1 MATLTIINEQ
11 QTLTDSQEIARYLA
25 RLDIAYE
32 RWNPSPALAPG
43 ASSEEILRAYERDI
57 EALKARGGY
66 LTADVIN
73 VDSQT
78 AGLEEML
85 NKFNREHW
93 HDEDEVRFIVE
104 GHGIFH
110 IRPQAGSVVAIEVS
124 AGDLLCVPRGTL
136 HWFNLCPDMR
146 IKAIRLFQ
154 DSAGW
159 TPYYTDELA
168 HSSV

>member
-1 MATLTIINEQ
+1 MATLTIIDEQ
-11 QTLTDSQEIARYLA
+11 RTLTDPQEIARYLA

-32 RWNPSPALAPG
+32 RWNLSTALAPG

-57 EALKARGGY
+57 ETLKARGGY

-104 GHGIFH
+104 GHGLFH
-110 IRPQAGSVVAIEVS
+110 IRPPHGSVVAIEVS
-124 AGDLLCVPRGTL
+124 AGDLLCVPRGTF
-136 HWFNLCPDMR
+136 HWFELCPDMR

-154 DSAGW
+154 DKAGW

-168 HSSV
+168 HSNV